1 MISKDA
7 TNKKTLDVQHHSKL
21 ETFNEHNNLLNSL
34 KNKLVKTKAN
44 YDKLSSKSPDDKEAH
59 VQKLIALK
67 DDMVN
72 LESQIASTENK
83 ANELD
88 YLINTGNILFKYYD
102 IIDKGDDS
110 TTINKTKTSDNGILK
125 YLLKQQ
131 QEDKP
136 PPKETTV
143 DRATLLEKYMAATE
157 FNYVKQVEHA
167 IADKCPLC
175 ELSDRNVM
183 LNDGLVQCNHCNT
196 VEYIIIDH
204 DRPSY
209 KDQPREVSYFSYKR
223 KMIDALKSHMPRL
236 AEYLSWKNICD
247 LRMIFIIIPVA
258 SSYYTFEHLKQT

>member
-7 TNKKTLDVQHHSKL
+7 TYKKTLDVQHHTKL
-21 ETFNEHNNLLNSL
+21 KTFNEHNDLLNSL
-34 KNKLVKTKAN
+34 KNKLAKNKAS
-44 YDKLSSKSPDDKEAH
+44 YDKLNSKPHEDKEAH
-59 VQKLIALK
+59 IQKLIALK

-72 LESQIASTENK
+72 LESQITSVKNK

-88 YLINTGNILFKYYD
+88 YLLNTGNILFKYYD
-102 IIDKGDDS
+102 IIDKGDES
-110 TTINKTKTSDNGILK
+110 TSINKGKSSDNSILK

-131 QEDKP
+131 ENIVAA
-136 PPKETTV
+136 PKENVV

-167 IADKCPLC
+167 IGDKCPGC
-175 ELSDRNVM
+175 GFSDRNVM

-247 LRMIFIIIPVA
+247 LRMILIIIPVA
-258 SSYYTFEHLKQT
+258 SSFYT